1 MTGPAVAQDARKDA
15 SAATKAANQRLLN
28 ELPFA
33 DKSDFENA
41 RRGLVAPLPPDMI
54 KGQSG
59 NTIWNPQQY
68 SFIRQDAAAPDTVN
82 PSLWRQAQLINISGL
97 FKVADGLYQVRNL
110 DLSNMTII
118 EGREGITIVDPL
130 VSAETAKVG
139 LDLYYAH
146 RERKPVKA
154 VIYTHSHVDHYG
166 GVRGVVNEAD
176 VTSGKVKIYAPE
188 GFRSA
193 AKTRPPITPGLPT
206 LSLV

>member
-1 MTGPAVAQDARKDA
+1 MRLTRLASVVSLVSLAAVIAGAAQAQDLRKDA
-15 SAATKAANQRLLN
+15 TAATKAANQKLLT

-33 DKSDFENA
+33 DKSDFDNA
-41 RRGLVAPLPPDMI
+41 RRGFIAPLPTDII
-54 KGQSG
+54 KGQGG

-68 SFIRQDAAAPDTVN
+68 GSIKPDAAAPDTVN
-82 PSLWRQAQLINISGL
+82 PSLWRQAQLINLSGL
-97 FKVADGLYQVRNL
+97 FKVADGIYQVRNL

-139 LDLYYAH
+139 LDLYYAN

-166 GVRGVVNEAD
+166 GVKGVVSEAD
-176 VTSGKVKIYAPE
+176 VASGKVKIYA
-188 GFRSA
+188 
-193 AKTRPPITPGLPT
+193 L
-206 LSLV
+206 